1 MKSKFLLL
9 VGVLFAVGAVLSGCK
24 DDPNE
29 NPYPDTLTQFSA
41 EAASGANAINSNGGT
56 RTIAFYSPVTWT
68 AAVTTSDGGDWV
80 KLEPASGPVGTCS
93 VTVTAAKNESKDKTR
108 SATVTITAGSE
119 TLTYTVEQ
127 RYQLTFDVTNADS
140 KAIYLP
146 TEGETFVLNLD
157 NNAGTIGYTVS
168 ISEADAKWITYD
180 KGAKAVDNLSFTVA
194 AIDNDYFGTIRTG
207 SIVISENNGGPGNI
221 TITVKQAGTKTM
233 MIWPTATQSV
243 ADIMTGFD
251 NTSMRPCT
259 WPVNWLML
267 RPLVPWVPMWAD
279 RLTKST

>member
-93 VTVTAAKNESKDKTR
+93 VTVTAAKN
-108 SATVTITAGSE
+108 
-119 TLTYTVEQ
+119 
-127 RYQLTFDVTNADS
+127 
-140 KAIYLP
+140 
-146 TEGETFVLNLD
+146 
-157 NNAGTIGYTVS
+157 
-168 ISEADAKWITYD
+168 
-180 KGAKAVDNLSFTVA
+180 
-194 AIDNDYFGTIRTG
+194 
-207 SIVISENNGGPGNI
+207 
-221 TITVKQAGTKTM
+221 
-233 MIWPTATQSV
+233 
-243 ADIMTGFD
+243 
-251 NTSMRPCT
+251 
-259 WPVNWLML
+259 
-267 RPLVPWVPMWAD
+267 
-279 RLTKST
+279 

>member
-146 TEGETFVLNLD
+146 L
-157 NNAGTIGYTVS
+157 
-168 ISEADAKWITYD
+168 
-180 KGAKAVDNLSFTVA
+180 
-194 AIDNDYFGTIRTG
+194 
-207 SIVISENNGGPGNI
+207 
-221 TITVKQAGTKTM
+221 
-233 MIWPTATQSV
+233 
-243 ADIMTGFD
+243 
-251 NTSMRPCT
+251 C
-259 WPVNWLML
+259 
-267 RPLVPWVPMWAD
+267 
-279 RLTKST
+279 